1 MGNRI
6 QGIFQVGDFGVDPA
20 QFFPDLSKGSVDF
33 LSYPLPLRVI
43 IFADGVPQFRLSAL
57 LFALGS
63 LAALFLIIG
72 LFRLISSVI
81 GVTPTYAAIGGI
93 FLVAGV
99 FLWLKRTKPPKELT

>member
-1 MGNRI
+1 MD
-6 QGIFQVGDFGVDPA
+6 DFPTKLADLLEGVAAKARALTVDRLA
-20 QFFPDLSKGSVDF
+20 QWSKM
-33 LSYPLPLRVI
+33 
-43 IFADGVPQFRLSAL
+43 AAL
-57 LFALGS
+57 GMVAAALGS